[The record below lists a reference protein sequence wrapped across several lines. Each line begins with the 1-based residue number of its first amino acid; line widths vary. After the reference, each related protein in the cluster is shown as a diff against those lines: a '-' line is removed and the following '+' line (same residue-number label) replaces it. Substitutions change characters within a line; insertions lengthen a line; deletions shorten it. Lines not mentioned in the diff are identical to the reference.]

1 MIQHIFHFCTLNI
14 WASSF
19 LVFTRVTKMSLRIN
33 SPNQHEKFKCC
44 NCLRKNSF
52 HGRGGRNLDVAKA
65 SVQKAVNRVRQP
77 KLKHS
82 RPNQFGNPM
91 FRYISSRRRCGD
103 QRSQESIIA
112 EWKRLPPNEKLL
124 WRARQRVQCQMQREQ
139 NSNAAQWGMRQQ
151 EETQV
156 STAWNLGNSDYPIA
170 PELIADYLKTFET
183 KRTGLPKLRQVGDPQ
198 VQQYVWISG
207 AWGAE
212 VPLAARLSVAVQNR
226 GGGHH
231 FPGDDRRKW
240 SNHANHGGHI
250 PTARVL
256 QQTPWPL
263 CKGGVEH
270 NGGKQISQP
279 LPQEILHAQI
289 GVESRQG
296 FQHCLFAVHWRTPKV
311 FSFFSSIGGSW
322 GCRITAFQ
330 KCGGNNFLEKYIQ
343 RFIGYMKDVCN
354 CKPMIVPCYVAVRQC
369 KVRHWAMSY
378 YDSDPWIT
386 TSKMMIES

>member
-1 MIQHIFHFCTLNI
+1 MSFQFPGFHTCHKD
-14 WASSF
+14 
-19 LVFTRVTKMSLRIN
+19 VTKNQFTESTWKIHMLQLFEEKQFSWTWWPQLGCCKSIGSESCESGSPTQTETFTAKSIWQPDVSLYIFQATMWWPKKPRKHHCGVETFAAEWKTFVACSATCAMSN
-33 SPNQHEKFKCC
+33 AAGTKFKCC
-44 NCLRKNSF
+44 TMGNAPAGGDTSFNRLEFGQQWLSHCSRADCRLFENLRNQ
-52 HGRGGRNLDVAKA
+52 GDGA
-65 SVQKAVNRVRQP
+65 SKT
-77 KLKHS
+77 
-82 RPNQFGNPM
+82 
-91 FRYISSRRRCGD
+91 SSSGW
-103 QRSQESIIA
+103 SPS
-112 EWKRLPPNEKLL
+112 
-124 WRARQRVQCQMQREQ
+124 
-139 NSNAAQWGMRQQ
+139 
-151 EETQV
+151 
-156 STAWNLGNSDYPIA
+156 STIC
-170 PELIADYLKTFET
+170 
-183 KRTGLPKLRQVGDPQ
+183 
-198 VQQYVWISG
+198 WISG

-240 SNHANHGGHI
+240 SNHANHGGYI

>member
-1 MIQHIFHFCTLNI
+1 
-14 WASSF
+14 
-19 LVFTRVTKMSLRIN
+19 MSLRIN
-33 SPNQHEKFKCC
+33 SPNQHEKFTCC

-183 KRTGLPKLRQVGDPQ
+183 KGAGLPKLRQVGDPQ
-198 VQQYVWISG
+198 VQQYVESVERG
-207 AWGAE
+207 EQKYHSLHAC
-212 VPLAARLSVAVQNR
+212 RL
-226 GGGHH
+226 
-231 FPGDDRRKW
+231 
-240 SNHANHGGHI
+240 
-250 PTARVL
+250 
-256 QQTPWPL
+256 L
-263 CKGGVEH
+263 CKTEVGVT
-270 NGGKQISQP
+270 ISQEMIDENDQITQIMGGTF
-279 LPQEILHAQI
+279 LPQGCCSKHPGLCAKEGLNTTEVNKFLSLFPKKSCMLRLELKAGRGSNIVYLRCI
-289 GVESRQG
+289 EGPRKFFLF
-296 FQHCLFAVHWRTPKV
+296 FQHRWLMGMPHH
-311 FSFFSSIGGSW
+311 SI
-322 GCRITAFQ
+322 
-330 KCGGNNFLEKYIQ
+330 
-343 RFIGYMKDVCN
+343 
-354 CKPMIVPCYVAVRQC
+354 
-369 KVRHWAMSY
+369 
-378 YDSDPWIT
+378 
-386 TSKMMIES
+386 SKMWGQQFFRKIHSTVYWIHERCL